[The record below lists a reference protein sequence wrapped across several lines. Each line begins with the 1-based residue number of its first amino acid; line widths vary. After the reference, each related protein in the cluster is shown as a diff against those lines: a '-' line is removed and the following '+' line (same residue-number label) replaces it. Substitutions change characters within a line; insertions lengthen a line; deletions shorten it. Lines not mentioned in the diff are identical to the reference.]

1 MKCKNCGGELIFQN
15 GMGVCE
21 SCKNTYRLDYGF
33 ENTEVYICY
42 VESDAQGRRS
52 KDSIIAEE
60 LYQKLERKKIHT
72 FYERRSAPA
81 LIGDDLQAANY
92 QAIYHAK
99 IILVVGIS
107 VAHFRHLALKYNKYF
122 SGKTVI
128 PVYTDIRPEDLPQEL
143 NRVQA
148 LNFSTIGADTDL
160 LNGILRIL
168 GREKELE
175 LENLQQRAGKRK
187 KITAIILSL
196 LVIIG
201 IAATAVYLFFRES
214 PTEPESEP
222 VLTSQDIYD
231 NAQAL
236 MESGDYLGAADLFA
250 SISDF
255 RNSTNLLNEIY
266 NRYDGYYKSEDRICS
281 LYLNIIDSHSAEIIF
296 EKSLDGQVV
305 RVTETAIMVDNT
317 ISAKY
322 IDSLSNEG
330 EILLTLM
337 NDRINVDITTDM
349 KSSDFFIGELSVQFL
364 QTQKEDRPFVNE
376 ISKESILSWVKKQTY
391 LEDVKRAGYELEY
404 VGGGYLYSS
413 VLQYEYKIA
422 NTNILIIT
430 TNGDLT
436 KYTGQYSENP
446 PMLDK
451 DAIIAVIAPIDFIY
465 PNKIGQSANVFCENE
480 VVYVPNAYGVQFF
493 YSDSLEFLNISVAGS
508 FEFYNTMDSR
518 TMSELL
524 IKSDS
529 MIGITSKIL
538 IGEYNYN
545 MIVGENEK
553 IYYRTLVLQQYQKD
567 NPNKDENSRTLIKI
581 LSEKD
586 KALLVCVHEKT
597 SHNNIIGES
606 KGSYHYYRFDLI
618 TQKATF
624 IVKQAA
630 VPYYN
635 SYGSL
640 KYNYDGWKNYPEFF
654 GEFLTESS

>member
-15 GMGVCE
+15 GMGLCE

-42 VESDAQGRRS
+42 TESDAQGRRT
-52 KDSIIAEE
+52 KDSIIAED
-60 LYQKLERKKIHT
+60 LYQKLESKKIHT

-99 IILVVGIS
+99 IILVVGVS
-107 VAHFRHLALKYNKYF
+107 AAHFEHLVSKHDKYF
-122 SGKTVI
+122 GDKTVI
-128 PVYTDIRPEDLPQEL
+128 PVYTDIRPEQLPPEL

-148 LNFSTIGADTDL
+148 LNLNSIGADVDL
-160 LNGILRIL
+160 LNGILRLL
-168 GREKELE
+168 GREKEINLE
-175 LENLQQRAGKRK
+175 SLHQRTVKRK
-187 KITAIILSL
+187 KVAAIIFSL
-196 LVIIG
+196 LLIIG
-201 IAATAVYLFFRES
+201 VAATAVILLFRES
-214 PTEPESEP
+214 PAEPESEP
-222 VLTSQDIYD
+222 VLTSQEIYD

-236 MESGDYLGAADLFA
+236 MESGDYLGAADLLA

-266 NRYDGYYKSEDRICS
+266 NRYDGYYKNEDVSCS
-281 LYLNIIDSHSAEIIF
+281 LYLNIIDSQSAEFIF
-296 EKSLDGQVV
+296 EKSLDGKVV
-305 RVTETAIMVDNT
+305 RVEETAVIVDNT

-330 EILLTLM
+330 DISLALLNDKVEIDVTTNIKAGNLYLG
-337 NDRINVDITTDM
+337 DIHVAF
-349 KSSDFFIGELSVQFL
+349 SL
-364 QTQKEDRPFVNE
+364 TQKTDRPMV
-376 ISKESILSWVKKQTY
+376 KEVTKETILSWMTNLTY
-391 LEDVKRAGYELEY
+391 VEDLKTAGYELEY
-404 VGGGYLYSS
+404 IDNSG
-413 VLQYEYKIA
+413 QYDESFGTQYKIA

-430 TNGDLT
+430 TTEDLT
-436 KYTGQYSENP
+436 KDTGQYSENP

-480 VVYVPNAYGVQFF
+480 VVYVPNAINMFPRV
-493 YSDSLEFLNISVAGS
+493 SCDSHGFLNFEVDGS
-508 FEFYNTMDSR
+508 SETSNTMDSR

-586 KALLVCVHEKT
+586 KALLVCVHEET

-640 KYNYDGWKNYPEFF
+640 MYNYDGWKNYPELFS
-654 GEFLTESS
+654 EFL